1 MTYRERYQYIL
12 TFLADAVA
20 LIIAV
25 SLSKM
30 IFDIW
35 LNLVLAGVEPR
46 AYLQFY
52 LILAQ
57 TFLIGFLCFNQEE
70 DITCRSFRAE
80 VFRSLR
86 MTLLM
91 GAGVSLPVVASK
103 RPLLDTRCFFLGTLL
118 INFILQPVFHTV
130 IKYYLKANW

>member
-1 MTYRERYQYIL
+1 MAYRERYQYIL

-35 LNLVLAGVEPR
+35 LNLVLAGGGPR

-70 DITCRSFRAE
+70 DITCRSFRTE

-91 GAGVSLPVVASK
+91 GQA
-103 RPLLDTRCFFLGTLL
+103 FLYRWLHQNGHFWTPA
-118 INFILQPVFHTV
+118 IFSWERF
-130 IKYYLKANW
+130 